1 MERAPAALSV
11 DIVTEFPGMV
21 SGYLSESMLG
31 RAARKGAV
39 TFRIVNPRDFTEDR
53 HHSTDDRP
61 YGGGPGMVM
70 LADPLVRAVE
80 SVATPES
87 RILLMTPSG
96 KPFVQADARRLSRE
110 KHLVFV
116 CGHYEGIDDRVR
128 QILRP
133 EEISIGDFV
142 LTNGAIAAACVIDA
156 AVRLLPG
163 VLGGEGATE
172 DESFETG
179 LLDFPQFTH
188 PPEYRGL
195 KVPEVLQSGNHALIK
210 AWRRQE
216 AERITLE
223 RRPDLAAKMGLPRP
237 PPPPKRARRRRSP
250 SETRSA
256 PSHLPRTVQT
266 ENATTPD
273 QSQGTET

>member
-1 MERAPAALSV
+1 MGTAPAVLSV

-39 TFRIVNPRDFTEDR
+39 SFRIVNPRDFTEDR

-80 SVATPES
+80 SVAGPES
-87 RILLMTPSG
+87 KIVMMTPSG

-110 KHLVFV
+110 KHLVFL

-133 EEISIGDFV
+133 EEISIGDYV

-156 AVRLLPG
+156 TVRLLPG

-188 PPEYRGL
+188 PPVYRGL

-237 PPPPKRARRRRSP
+237 PPQPKVRRRKTS

-256 PSHLPRTVQT
+256 TSRQPRAVPQ
-266 ENATTPD
+266 ENETTPNQNKD
-273 QSQGTET
+273 KEQ